1 MLTNTNITIFHAL
14 KSNKQTKYI
23 ATQLFNVSCRGLN
36 QNVYNDK
43 NVTAEERF
51 VIRIPYPTKSYREY
65 IDKNTYNSLGDCEKE
80 KYFTVAKGDYIVQG
94 LVDDEITAPSE
105 LIKKYDEVLKV
116 VSVTD
121 NIWLSAYTAHIKVIA
136 K

>member
-23 ATQLFNVSCRGLN
+23 ATPLFNVSCRGSN

-43 NVTAEERF
+43 NVTAEESF
-51 VIRIPYPTKSYREY
+51 VVRIPYPTKTYREY
-65 IDKNTYNSLGDCEKE
+65 IDKNTYKSLADCEKE
-80 KYFTVAKGDYIVQG
+80 KYFTIAKGDYIVQG

-105 LIKKYDEVLKV
+105 LVKKYDEVLKV
-116 VSVTD
+116 VSVTV
-121 NIWLSAYTAHIKVIA
+121 NILLSAYTAHIKVIA